1 MPTDVNDKIRKL
13 SPARRKKVKA
23 RAAQLAAEEKA
34 LITAYERG
42 EFKPV
47 KDQKGAKQTALKAA
61 KRYERLTASGLSG
74 KKEG

>member
-1 MPTDVNDKIRKL
+1 MKDVVHHRW
-13 SPARRKKVKA
+13 RVG
-23 RAAQLAAEEKA
+23 KA